1 MNRDHAIEKTLRE
14 YEIANKKMRENAEKD
29 LLSVLYGFATEL
41 YGRIDSA
48 EELKAEKKLEEAV
61 ENGSPANQVLDLAN
75 DLYSEGR
82 EAGFK
87 MGFHMA
93 TKLMTEGLRGFVI

>member
-1 MNRDHAIEKTLRE
+1 MKREPVIERALRE
-14 YEIANKKMRENAEKD
+14 CEIANKKMSEDAEKD

-48 EELKAEKKLEEAV
+48 GELKAEKELEEAI
-61 ENGSPANQVLDLAN
+61 ENGSPANEVLDLAN